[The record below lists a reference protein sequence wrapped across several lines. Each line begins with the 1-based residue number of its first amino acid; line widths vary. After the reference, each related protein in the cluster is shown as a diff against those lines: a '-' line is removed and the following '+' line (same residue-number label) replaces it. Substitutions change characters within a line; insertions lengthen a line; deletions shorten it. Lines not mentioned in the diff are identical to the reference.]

1 MREYK
6 MKSSKNPKVLNY
18 VIKSIL
24 DPIFR
29 LLEKLKIV
37 EYDAR
42 EFIRKSTKEAD
53 DNNEVVNKVVEEYL
67 DRDRM
72 LTQAV
77 IDARNRLSDM
87 IRKSLYNPNIPD
99 GEEGVGGETIPNTPS
114 LTDKP
119 LTDIEFGFIKD
130 GNTILLAGV
139 IGRGLAAGRDNSVLN
154 DFTFSNPSNTEFP
167 SFYLNDIL
175 KLSPTHALIGS
186 NHGLIEYDV
195 GTMKSLVRTTSHG
208 LNTNTVKA
216 LMPVNNS
223 INEQAGFIAGTTKGM
238 CFSPNGVRW
247 LNVDPAFKNTVT
259 CFHSAQSLDKK
270 SKFAFVG
277 TTRGLYYFDAASY
290 IDDIDKRVIL
300 LKGIMNIAPSNY
312 INAITYNSIKDTLYV
327 ATDNGLLLVNGIMA
341 YMNAKDF
348 DEPPSSYRIYGS
360 NQGLSSTL
368 CFDLALMPNQKLVI
382 ATANGLTV
390 TSDFIN
396 FSYITKKN
404 PEISNEGLE
413 SYMCEKIIRRNALSI
428 TVLHPIGL
436 TEGIIV

>member
-1 MREYK
+1 MKEYE

-18 VIKSIL
+18 VIKNIL

-29 LLEKLKIV
+29 LLEQLKNK
-37 EYDAR
+37 EWDAK
-42 EFIRKSTKEAD
+42 EFIRISTKQAD
-53 DNNEVVNKVVEEYL
+53 DNNEVVNKNIAEYEEW
-67 DRDRM
+67 DRILGQR
-72 LTQAV
+72 V

-114 LTDKP
+114 LLDKH

-130 GNTILLAGV
+130 GNTVLLAGV
-139 IGRGLAAGRDNSVLN
+139 IGRGLASGRDSNVLG

-175 KLSPTHALIGS
+175 KLTTTYALIGS

-195 GTMKSLVRTTSHG
+195 SSARSLVRTTSHG
-208 LNTNTVKA
+208 LNSNTVKV
-216 LMPVNNS
+216 LVPVVNPES
-223 INEQAGFIAGTTKGM
+223 EQVGIVAGTSKGI

-247 LNVDPAFKNTVT
+247 LNVDPTFTNAVT
-259 CFHSAQSLDKK
+259 CFHTSQSLDKK
-270 SKFAFVG
+270 TSFVFIG

-290 IDDIDKRVIL
+290 IGDIDKKVSF
-300 LKGIMNIAPSNY
+300 LKGIINIAPSNY
-312 INAITYNSIKDTLYV
+312 INAIAYNSIKDILYV
-327 ATDNGLLLVNGIMA
+327 ATDNGLLLVNNISS
-341 YMNAKDF
+341 YINAKNF
-348 DEPPSSYRIYGS
+348 DESPSSFKIYGS

-382 ATANGLTV
+382 ATANRLTV

-396 FSYITKKN
+396 FSYITRKN
-404 PEISNEGLE
+404 PEVNQQGVEN
-413 SYMCEKIIRRNALSI
+413 YMCEKLIRRNAASI
-428 TVLHPIGL
+428 TVLHPVGL
-436 TEGIIV
+436 TEGITV